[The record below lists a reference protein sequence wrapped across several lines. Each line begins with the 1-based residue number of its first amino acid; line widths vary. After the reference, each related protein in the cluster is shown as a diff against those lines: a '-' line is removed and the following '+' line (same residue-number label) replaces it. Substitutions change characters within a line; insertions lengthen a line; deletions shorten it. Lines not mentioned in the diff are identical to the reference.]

1 MRIERECVRI
11 VKMKLANAL
20 LLLAII
26 ATASALYLGRRGPA
40 VAAPELELAATSRSE
55 LSSEVVRL
63 RRELAVMKAK
73 IALLQNDRA
82 GEPRPATQASGSET
96 SDE

>member
-1 MRIERECVRI
+1 
-11 VKMKLANAL
+11 MKLANAL

-26 ATASALYLGRRGPA
+26 ATASALYLGRRDPA

-55 LSSEVVRL
+55 LSNEVVRL

-82 GEPRPATQASGSET
+82 DEPRPAPPTSGSET